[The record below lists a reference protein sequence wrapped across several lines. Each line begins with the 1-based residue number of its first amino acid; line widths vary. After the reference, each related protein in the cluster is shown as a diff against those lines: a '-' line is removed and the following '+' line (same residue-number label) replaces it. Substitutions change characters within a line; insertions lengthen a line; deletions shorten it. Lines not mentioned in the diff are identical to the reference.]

1 MIVMVMALVVGIYS
15 VIEFEIVIVVIDKLV
30 GTYSVFVMVAVINFV
45 LVLVKI
51 VVTYFVIA
59 IVEIEIVVGTCFVI
73 VVAVKENIVGIY
85 LVETIVGSG
94 IEMKKADI
102 AFAVM
107 EILVVV
113 DVAVAL
119 VVNSESC
126 YGSIPKID
134 VS

>member
-30 GTYSVFVMVAVINFV
+30 GTYSVFVMVAGINFV

-51 VVTYFVIA
+51 VVT

>member
-30 GTYSVFVMVAVINFV
+30 GTYSVFVMVAGINFV

-126 YGSIPKID
+126 SGLIPKID